1 MNQADTV
8 SAATVISLNFRSRDP
23 VDEKTTGVI
32 TVVIQQPESAL
43 NHFVVNKTS
52 DGFLVCWTVV
62 VYVHARID
70 EAVKLQIEL
79 RHNIAAWVV
88 DEILVQKF
96 LQPSPG
102 LRYGRQSPTFRKIAL
117 LLESLCFVQGKEL
130 LAGVQDSGLVGVAI
144 FVYASQ
150 NNLLV

>member
-1 MNQADTV
+1 MNQADAV

-70 EAVKLQIEL
+70 EAVEL
-79 RHNIAAWVV
+79 AKIYGSKDTSYGFVNG
-88 DEILVQKF
+88 ILA
-96 LQPSPG
+96 
-102 LRYGRQSPTFRKIAL
+102 KI
-117 LLESLCFVQGKEL
+117 
-130 LAGVQDSGLVGVAI
+130 I
-144 FVYASQ
+144 
-150 NNLLV
+150 